1 MASTKDN
8 DPKAKVILDKLKK
21 QYDTYKSMEV
31 SFEMEIELPGQPKEV
46 QKGTVLQDGIK
57 YQVKTKD
64 QEIYADGKTI
74 WIYLKRNKE
83 VQITDMDESDASS
96 MMSPKQMMRLY
107 DSGEYEYAILEERSI
122 GGSQYVDIEFKP
134 ISKKTDYTK
143 MRLTVD
149 KKANKMLSLR
159 VFTRDGSRY
168 LLKVIDIKANKKYD
182 SGIFTFNPKTVS
194 GVHIEDLRMD

>member
-1 MASTKDN
+1 MKMVLNVVCFCLTLSMVDAQNTMSSAKDN

-107 DSGEYEYAILEERSI
+107 DSGEYVYAILEERSI
-122 GGSQYVDIEFKP
+122 GGSQYV
-134 ISKKTDYTK
+134 
-143 MRLTVD
+143 
-149 KKANKMLSLR
+149 
-159 VFTRDGSRY
+159 
-168 LLKVIDIKANKKYD
+168 
-182 SGIFTFNPKTVS
+182 
-194 GVHIEDLRMD
+194 